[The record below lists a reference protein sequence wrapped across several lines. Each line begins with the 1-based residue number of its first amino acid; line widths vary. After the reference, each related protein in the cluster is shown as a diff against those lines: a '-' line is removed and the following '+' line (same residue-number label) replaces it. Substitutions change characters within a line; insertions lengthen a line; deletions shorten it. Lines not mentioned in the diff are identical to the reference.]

1 MSGAYAPD
9 AARRAASRVRS
20 SRSDPDRVRLEGIHA
35 VKHAV
40 RFGADIEV
48 LVTTDPDA
56 VAALLDDLAPDVTD
70 VVLARTT
77 VLDAT
82 TWASLVPRALPSPL
96 LGVAARPNRSVDDVL
111 AGDGPVIV
119 LEGPRHLGNLG
130 AAIRGAAAAGAG
142 GLLVLGDADP
152 WHPTA
157 VRGSAGLGFALP
169 VAATDALPPTDR
181 PILALDADGEPLQPG
196 TLPAEGVLLVGT
208 ERGGLTA
215 TARARATR
223 CLAIEMRPGV
233 SSLNLATAVTVA
245 LYLGR

>member
-1 MSGAYAPD
+1 MGGAYAPD

-20 SRSDPDRVRLEGIHA
+20 AQADPDRVRLEGVHA

-48 LVTTDPDA
+48 LVTADPDA
-56 VAALLDDLAPDVTD
+56 VASLLEDLAPDVAD
-70 VVLARTT
+70 AVLSRTT
-77 VLDAT
+77 VLDAA

-96 LGVAARPNRSVDDVL
+96 LGVAARPHRSADDVL
-111 AGDGPVIV
+111 AGDGPVVV

-142 GLLVLGDADP
+142 GLLVLGAADP

-169 VAATDALPPTDR
+169 VAAADVLPATER
-181 PILALDADGEPLQPG
+181 PILALDADGEPLRPG
-196 TLPAEGVLLVGT
+196 SLPADAVLLVGT
-208 ERGGLTA
+208 ERGGLTP
-215 TARARATR
+215 TARARATHNV
-223 CLAIEMRPGV
+223 AIGMRPGV